1 MPILDLCSGVGTA
14 GEVVS
19 YLTGE
24 PVHFFAEIDEA
35 ACKVL
40 EHRWPGV
47 PNLGD
52 IGSIDWLPLKGLVT
66 VVSAG
71 WPCQD
76 ISNAGPREGID
87 GRRSG
92 IWRYVAQA
100 VGEIRPELVFLENVS
115 ALRSRGLERVA
126 KDLTEIGY
134 ELWWDCI
141 RASDI
146 GAPHHRDRWFGIAI
160 PEDANGE
167 SREKWRCATSLEAKE
182 VRFVIRGGGAVV
194 ASLTD
199 PHSQMKCVFYFPTP
213 TAADGK
219 GGPGHSK
226 NRAGAMNLRTLVV
239 LLPNGGGTTSL

>member
-126 KDLTEIGY
+126 KDLAEIGY

-182 VRFVIRGGGAVV
+182 VRFVIRGGGG
-194 ASLTD
+194 
-199 PHSQMKCVFYFPTP
+199 Q
-213 TAADGK
+213 
-219 GGPGHSK
+219 
-226 NRAGAMNLRTLVV
+226 
-239 LLPNGGGTTSL
+239 